1 MSISQAFGVSLL
13 VVLTTG
19 TVEAGGGAY
28 SATVLS

>member
-13 VVLTTG
+13 VLTTA
-19 TVEAGGGAY
+19 TVEAGGGAD